1 MLEDDIISNA
11 GVEKGDP
18 TIMPIYG
25 IIYLPD
31 HFHIL
36 AYITFEPEF
45 KERLL
50 RTRKLKRQLHN
61 EMGHQFSSQ
70 PFSVGAEMTPDVPG
84 LDDPVKVKQFA
95 LQLPFIKWPSK
106 AAWGLPCYFHPII
119 QLLIIFGLRAATAVA
134 IVFTGFPWWF
144 QAIYLVCVSI
154 RTCIQIESL

>member
-70 PFSVGAEMTPDVPG
+70 SFSVGAEMTPDVPG

-95 LQLPFIKWPSK
+95 LQLPFIK
-106 AAWGLPCYFHPII
+106 
-119 QLLIIFGLRAATAVA
+119 
-134 IVFTGFPWWF
+134 
-144 QAIYLVCVSI
+144 
-154 RTCIQIESL
+154 